1 MGRRTRGRDLWS
13 GLALQGS
20 FFVVPGSPVRVLWE
34 MLWEC
39 FFKLGSSS
47 HKDPGGL
54 FQTYMD
60 SHPLRAYDFHRGLRR
75 SHFHCGSGTFDFLVV
90 LVRPR

>member
-34 MLWEC
+34 VLWEC
-39 FFKLGSSS
+39 LFKLGSSS
-47 HKDPGGL
+47 HKVSGGL

-60 SHPLRAYDFHRGLRR
+60 SHPLRISENHSQKLYPLKLTALQ
-75 SHFHCGSGTFDFLVV
+75 SVSGD
-90 LVRPR
+90 